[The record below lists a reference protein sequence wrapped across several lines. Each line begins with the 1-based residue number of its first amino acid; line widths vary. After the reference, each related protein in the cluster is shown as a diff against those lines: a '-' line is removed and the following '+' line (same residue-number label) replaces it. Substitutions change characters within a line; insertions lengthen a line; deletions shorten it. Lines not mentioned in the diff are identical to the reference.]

1 MEIKTL
7 LNYQIFMWVIKLGF
21 LIFVWL
27 TFDEEWMKGDLFYGS
42 VRLRS
47 CAAGKVH
54 LETLCS
60 TTMSSSSLGLITWK
74 EVSPFY
80 ICTSDEL

>member
-1 MEIKTL
+1 
-7 LNYQIFMWVIKLGF
+7 
-21 LIFVWL
+21 
-27 TFDEEWMKGDLFYGS
+27 MKGDLFYGS

-80 ICTSDEL
+80 VNVDTSGRLAQADTLKPFTFFILEFGWG